1 MNAMTTTHWGG
12 WDTLLVRV
20 GGHLWRWHKAD
31 RGNKAITAAVENI
44 WTVKREFRMP
54 MTTNRETKRVRAR
67 QTLQQMPIG
76 KALLTVGRN
85 ELKTA

>member
-1 MNAMTTTHWGG
+1 
-12 WDTLLVRV
+12 
-20 GGHLWRWHKAD
+20 
-31 RGNKAITAAVENI
+31 
-44 WTVKREFRMP
+44 MP